1 MDVAIEI
8 LLALL
13 GLVIAYYQFRAERR
27 AAKEE
32 QLEQEKRRQE
42 REDIGR
48 ILEKARAVESCIATM
63 QKFKSE
69 LSAAFRSTD
78 NDPNRIMEIFDQMP
92 DAYEQSFRQVAPTL
106 RNLYNTLLANEE
118 RFPMSHGYGR
128 YIVEI
133 RELLDYDAV
142 LRERRRNGYDATRIQ
157 VYQTLKQVWDNGG
170 KVDRETAME
179 LGTMTERMLQA
190 LEPYYRHAE
199 KLETVLYELQAK
211 YAAYARG
218 ER

>member
-13 GLVIAYYQFRAERR
+13 GLIIAYYQFRAERR

-48 ILEKARAVESCIATM
+48 ILEKVRTVESCSATM

-69 LSAAFRSTD
+69 ITAASKNTN
-78 NDPNRIMEIFDQMP
+78 NDPNQVTAMFDQMLNQ
-92 DAYEQSFRQVAPTL
+92 YEQSFRQVAPTL
-106 RNLYNTLLANEE
+106 RGLYNTLLANEE

-133 RELLDYDAV
+133 RELLDFDAV

-157 VYQTLKQVWDNGG
+157 IHQTLKQVWDNGG
-170 KVDRETAME
+170 NLDRETALK
-179 LGTMTERMLQA
+179 LGSMTERMVQA

-199 KLETVLYELQAK
+199 KLDTVLYELQAK
-211 YAAYARG
+211 YASYVRG